1 MGETSRQMS
10 GHLQDSLQGRRLVY
24 SNRCG
29 RILLNNVT
37 VHNQGVDWADESN
50 IYWQHKVR
58 SCAMH
63 LAPCSYVVKLFEAV
77 KLEFQFEN
85 ACVCTGEHW
94 LVCHGFGTLLMQCCS
109 AKA

>member
-1 MGETSRQMS
+1 MCFAGSNRMGESNRQMS

-58 SCAMH
+58 S
-63 LAPCSYVVKLFEAV
+63 YAV
-77 KLEFQFEN
+77 
-85 ACVCTGEHW
+85 H
-94 LVCHGFGTLLMQCCS
+94 
-109 AKA
+109 